1 MNIKSFFSKNWV
13 HFAILGVFLIIT
25 VAYFS
30 PQFNGFGLAQH
41 DIEQFK
47 GMSHEITH
55 FREVTGEEPY
65 WTNSMFGGMPATQ
78 ISVLYDGN
86 IFKMALTGFFNLFSA
101 PAGTIL
107 LHMICFYLMALMLRI
122 RPLIAFLGALA
133 FAFSSYELTIIQAG
147 HNSKAIAVALTPL
160 VLGSFIY
167 AYRREWKL
175 GVLLSGL
182 AMAFELSANH
192 FQVTYYLGILL
203 FALGVYY
210 LAKAVKEKETMKFLK
225 TSGLIIIAYGCALM
239 INFGNVK
246 LTNDYAKYTIRGG
259 NDVTILPDGSPVTS
273 VSNGLEKDYITQ
285 WSYGVGESFNLVS
298 PYVKGSHSA
307 ALGETSFAKFAE
319 ESDLSP
325 NAIQQVL
332 DLPVYWGEQ
341 PITSGPTYLG
351 VLVVFLTFLGLV
363 LLKNKVKWVLFGV
376 AVLALMLSWGKNFM
390 GLTEFFIENVPAY
403 DKFRTVTIILVLVEL
418 CLPVIGVLLLQ
429 QFWDERE
436 SLKEKRKPFLITSGA
451 FLAFLLMV
459 KVVGLGDGYRST
471 GDDRIL
477 EQYRDGITR
486 QLSEMDPSVLLA
498 QYQVDVSDP
507 KQLDEFINQQLEPIE
522 GSLADLSTVREAI
535 FHSSMN
541 RSILVAVFSLGFLML
556 FFYTAIPSP
565 YIVIGLSV
573 VLLMDLIPVNLNY
586 LGTETNKQG
595 DYIHWVPEPQREY
608 PMSASVGDEEL
619 LKMEIAENPELQKV
633 VDGGEKLGT
642 KKADELEYVGS
653 EKRRVIDSYRFAALN
668 LATNYRVFET
678 NGAAWGSARASYFH
692 KSLGGYHGAKLRNIQ
707 NLFEFH
713 IARSNNNVLNMLN
726 VKYFINGD
734 AVTKNEGALGNAWL
748 VRSVRE
754 VQDPN
759 SEIQALGKKFSVKN
773 AGGGIL
779 VVNGERKTE
788 ANVFGGEALKYV
800 LPNGD
805 SLNVPLSNGLSK
817 GLQAYFVIDING
829 KVNLVPEIT
838 LQADTANSFARLVSM
853 VVTED
858 FAPADEAIMLK
869 TEAAKLSGKKF
880 TADGTIK
887 LKSYAPNKLVYA
899 VNVKG
904 SQLAVFSEIYYKD
917 GWKAYVD
924 GKEQEIIKANYGLR
938 ALELPNGTYNVEFKF
953 ELDDVKTSETL
964 SWIGSIILVLATLG
978 YVFMAWRNKQKNK
991 VEEAK

>member
-1 MNIKSFFSKNWV
+1 MNFKSFFTKNWI
-13 HFAILGVFLIIT
+13 HFAILGIFLIIT
-25 VAYFS
+25 FAYFS

-47 GMSHEITH
+47 GMSHEITY

-78 ISVLYDGN
+78 ISVLYNGN
-86 IFKMALTGFFNLFSA
+86 IFKATLTGFFALFSA
-101 PAGTIL
+101 PAGTFL
-107 LHMICFYLMALMLRI
+107 LHLICFYLMAMMLRI
-122 RPLIAFLGALA
+122 RPLIALLGALA
-133 FAFSSYELTIIQAG
+133 FAFSSYEMTILQAG
-147 HNSKAIAVALTPL
+147 HNSKAIAVALSPL

-167 AYRREWKL
+167 AYRKEWKL

-192 FQVTYYLGILL
+192 FQVTYYLVILL
-203 FALGVYY
+203 FALGVFY
-210 LAKAVKEKETMKFLK
+210 LAKALKEKEIVKFLK
-225 TSGLIIIAYGCALM
+225 TSVFVVLAYGCALM

-259 NDVTILPDGSPVTS
+259 NDVTIQPNGSPVIAE
-273 VSNGLEKDYITQ
+273 SNGLDKDYITQ

-307 ALGETSFAKFAE
+307 YLRNTSFAKFAE
-319 ESDLSP
+319 ESDLPSSS
-325 NAIQQVL
+325 IQQVL

-351 VLVVFLTFLGLV
+351 VLVVFLAFLGLV
-363 LLKNKVKWVLFGV
+363 LLKKRIKWVLFGV

-418 CLPVIGVLLLQ
+418 CLPVIGILLLQ

-436 SLKEKRKPFLITSGA
+436 SLKDKRKPFLITSGA
-451 FLAFLLMV
+451 FIAFLLMV
-459 KVVGLGDGYRST
+459 KVIGLGDGYTST
-471 GDDRIL
+471 GDERMVD
-477 EQYRDGITR
+477 QYRNGIMQ
-486 QLSEMDPSVLLA
+486 QLSEIDPSVLKA
-498 QYQVDVSDP
+498 QYNVDVSDP
-507 KQLDEFINQQLEPIE
+507 KQLDEFINQQLEPIQ
-522 GSLADLSTVREAI
+522 GSIADLSTVRKAI

-541 RSILVAVFSLGFLML
+541 RSILVAVFSFGFLML

-573 VLLMDLIPVNLNY
+573 VLLVDLIPVDLNY
-586 LGTETNKQG
+586 LGTETNDRG

-608 PMSASVGDEEL
+608 PISPTVGDEEL
-619 LKMEIAENPELQKV
+619 MRMELAEHPELQKV
-633 VDGGEKLGT
+633 VDAGAKLGT
-642 KKADELEYVGS
+642 KKADELGYVGS

-668 LATNYRVFET
+668 MATDYRVFEVDG
-678 NGAAWGSARASYFH
+678 GAWVSSRASYFH

-726 VKYFINGD
+726 VKYFIKGD
-734 AVTKNEGALGNAWL
+734 AVTKNESALGNAWL

-754 VQDPN
+754 FATPN
-759 SEIQALGKKFSVKN
+759 DEIQALGKKFMVKN
-773 AGGGIL
+773 SGGGIL
-779 VVNGERKTE
+779 VVNGEQKSD
-788 ANVFGGEALKYV
+788 AAVFGGEELKYV

-805 SLNVPLSNGLSK
+805 SLDVPLSNGLSK
-817 GLQAYFVIDING
+817 GLKAVFVMDIKG
-829 KVNLVPEIT
+829 QTNLVPEMT
-838 LQADTANSFARLVSM
+838 LEADTANSFAKLVSM

-858 FAPADEAIMLK
+858 FAPADEAVMLK
-869 TEAAKLSGKKF
+869 SEAAKLSNKKF
-880 TADGTIK
+880 TGDGTIT

-904 SQLAVFSEIYYKD
+904 PQLAVFSEIYYAD

-924 GKEQEIIKANYGLR
+924 GKEQEIVKADYGLR
-938 ALELPNGTYNVEFKF
+938 ALELPNGTYTVEFKF
-953 ELDDVKTSETL
+953 ELDSVKSSETL
-964 SWIGSIILVLATLG
+964 SWVGSILLLLATLG
-978 YVFMAWRNKQKNK
+978 YVFMTWRKGRKNK
-991 VEEAK
+991 ETEVK